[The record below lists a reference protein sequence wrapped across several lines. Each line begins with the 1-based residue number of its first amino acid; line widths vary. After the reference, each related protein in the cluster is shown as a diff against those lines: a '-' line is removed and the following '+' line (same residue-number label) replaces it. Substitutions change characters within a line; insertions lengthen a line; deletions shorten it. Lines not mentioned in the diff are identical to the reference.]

1 ALPQNVNISQASRIL
16 IVDDD
21 PIILRV
27 LSNVLA
33 PEGYE
38 IATATNGK
46 EALNTVPSFD
56 PDLIL
61 LDVMLPEM
69 DGFAVCRQL
78 RADDRFGDLPVIFIT
93 ALDDQK
99 SRLQGIEAGA
109 DEFLNKPVNS
119 LELKARVRTI
129 TQLRRFRR
137 MVGERARFEKI
148 IELAPEGIVVLDT
161 DANIRL
167 SNAAMRD
174 MLRVPNETAIR
185 LHKVFHYVPREYR
198 DQVGRNLESLL
209 AAGARPITFEVELLR
224 EDGRRFPAEVT
235 ASYFPWETQ
244 PAVQLFIRN
253 VEDKKKIEAQFLR
266 VQRMQSIGTLA
277 GGIAHDLNNALT
289 PILVASHLAKGQL
302 KDHPTARLIET
313 IEKSAL
319 RGKNIIKQILAFA
332 RGVEGERRLV
342 QLKYVVKEIEK
353 ILLETIPP
361 TIELSSEINENPLP
375 IIGDA
380 TQLHQ
385 VLMNLCVNA
394 RDAMTHGGQLNI
406 RLENELLDP
415 VRALELEAPAAGA
428 YAKMIVEDTGAGIAA
443 DIIDKIFEPFFTTK
457 DIGAGTGLGLS
468 SALGIVKSHG
478 GFIDVQSELG
488 KGTKFSVYLP
498 AAQAGAVETE
508 DYETTFIRR
517 GRGERVMV
525 MDDDEAICEMVAEG
539 LRHYGYEVVTFPNGE
554 LGLAEFSKDPSA
566 INIIIVDYLMPGVHG
581 KELVLKFREIDPSS
595 RIILMT
601 GYGEMRRVM
610 DVAEETK
617 VRHLIKPF
625 TVEAMLESLHRVLL

>member
-1 ALPQNVNISQASRIL
+1 MSQTSRIL

-38 IATATNGK
+38 LATAVNGK
-46 EALNTVPSFD
+46 EALNQVPAFE

-78 RADDRFGDLPVIFIT
+78 RADDRFGDVPVIFIT

-129 TQLRRFRR
+129 TQLRKFRR
-137 MVGERARFEKI
+137 MVGERSRFEKI

-167 SNAAMRD
+167 SNAALRE
-174 MLRVPNETAIR
+174 MLNVPDETTIR
-185 LHKVFHYVPREYR
+185 LHKIFHYVPREFR
-198 DQVGRNLESLL
+198 DQMGRNLESLL
-209 AAGARPITFEVELLR
+209 VAGARPVTFEIELLR
-224 EDGRRFPAEVT
+224 EDGRRFPAEVN

-244 PAVQLFIRN
+244 PAVQLFVRN
-253 VEDKKKIEAQFLR
+253 VEDKKRIEAQFLR

-289 PILVASHLAKGQL
+289 PILVAAHLAKGQL
-302 KDHPTARLIET
+302 KDHPAARLIDT

-353 ILLETIPP
+353 ILHETLPP
-361 TIELSSEINENPLP
+361 TIELNAEIGDNPLP

-394 RDAMTHGGQLNI
+394 RDAMPQGGSLKI
-406 RLENELLDP
+406 VLDNELLD
-415 VRALELEAPAAGA
+415 AACAQQLEAPAPGA
-428 YAKMIVEDTGAGIAA
+428 YARLSVADNGTGIAP

-478 GFIDVQSELG
+478 GFIDVKSEIG
-488 KGTKFSVYLP
+488 RGTQFAVFLP
-498 AAQAGAVETE
+498 AAQAGVVETS

-517 GRGERVMV
+517 GKGERVMI
-525 MDDDEAICEMVAEG
+525 MDDDEAIRDMVAES
-539 LRHYGYEVVTFPNGE
+539 LKHYGYDVLTFPTGDSALE
-554 LGLAEFSKDPSA
+554 VYGKDPSA
-566 INIIIVDYLMPGVHG
+566 VQILIVDFLMPGTHG
-581 KELVLKFREIDPSS
+581 KQLVLKLRELDPKA

-601 GYGEMRRVM
+601 GYGEMRRVI